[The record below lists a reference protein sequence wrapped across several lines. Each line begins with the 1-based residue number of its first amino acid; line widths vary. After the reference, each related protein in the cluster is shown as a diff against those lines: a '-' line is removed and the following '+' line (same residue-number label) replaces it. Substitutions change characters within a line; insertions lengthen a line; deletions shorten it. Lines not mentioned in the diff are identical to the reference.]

1 MENMRSPE
9 NVRPRTDNDPR
20 VIGEALFPFC
30 SFLWDLSG
38 FLSCDANRELSV
50 NLASEKLT
58 VLMDR

>member
-9 NVRPRTDNDPR
+9 NVRPGTDNDPR